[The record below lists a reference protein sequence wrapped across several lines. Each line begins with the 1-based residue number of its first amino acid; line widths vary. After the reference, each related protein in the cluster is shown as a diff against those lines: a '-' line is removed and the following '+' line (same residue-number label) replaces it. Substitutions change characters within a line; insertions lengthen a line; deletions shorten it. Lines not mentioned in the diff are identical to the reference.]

1 MCWCHRNDRHF
12 HQHFLILL
20 QNGKRWMPL
29 NTVTSHERH
38 GVSNRM
44 FSNLFKLTWKHEENP
59 PAIGGFPSQSA
70 SNAERVSV
78 SWRHHAKPKHA
89 TRQWGTTLQCNVV
102 PHWLGTCTKNDPCI
116 WGSFCELKLWTF
128 GYRCVGSRWH
138 LHYKWWRHSDAF
150 VQSHWPWVSSSGHNL
165 LKYSVL
171 INLNLSCFVQCIY
184 MMYVN
189 CILWRPRYRT
199 ILYYACLNEDMKLT
213 VVLLVIS
220 YTYFLHVNSF
230 PLNKMVAITQTT
242 FSNAFSWVEMY
253 RFRLKFPRV

>member
-1 MCWCHRNDRHF
+1 MKRIHRRSVDSHHKAPVMRKAFLCHDVTMRNPNMLPDNEGRRYSVTSSLIGWAHAQKWSL
-12 HQHFLILL
+12 HMGILL
-20 QNGKRWMPL
+20 WAQIMN
-29 NTVTSHERH
+29 
-38 GVSNRM
+38 
-44 FSNLFKLTWKHEENP
+44 
-59 PAIGGFPSQSA
+59 
-70 SNAERVSV
+70 
-78 SWRHHAKPKHA
+78 
-89 TRQWGTTLQCNVV
+89 
-102 PHWLGTCTKNDPCI
+102 
-116 WGSFCELKLWTF
+116 F

-150 VQSHWPWVSSSGHNL
+150 VQSPWPWVSSSGHNL

-220 YTYFLHVNSF
+220 STYFLHVNSF

-242 FSNAFSWVEMY
+242 FSNAFAWVEMY